1 MSSIQES
8 YAYPVSEY
16 SIPVNRTSSK
26 FGKFIA
32 NFRFTGKMLILLG
45 LIVLCTVAGNIWTA
59 LSARDVIRAE
69 ILHGMDNQVNGLH
82 SLLSMELKRNP
93 AHFLET
99 ARHALNDTRWEQ
111 DNSGYA
117 FLLGR
122 QGNILI
128 YPPDASREGS
138 MLDPVQV
145 DGRDENINQA
155 FARIGRG
162 DTPES
167 VTYPYV
173 KPGTTEKILKVV
185 SVYPLGDYM
194 LASGVY
200 LDRADNA
207 FINYLK
213 QSAILIAVMLLLIGG
228 AIILFSKVIGHQV
241 QLSLK
246 TLNRISQHDL
256 SQAQTVIGKDEFAQ
270 INLAVEDTRETLA
283 KMLLQQQNMSLS
295 LASASAQ
302 MHTGMGQVDH
312 AVRDE
317 RLRLD
322 SVATSMEEMSTT
334 IREVARNASDA
345 SDATRNTDILAA
357 SGVEQIR
364 DAINSM
370 NILFENLSTSANSVA
385 GVEQKVTVIS
395 SVVDTIRSI
404 SEQTNLLA
412 LNAAIEAA
420 RAGEQGRGFAVVAD
434 EVRHLASRTQQATQ
448 EIADMISGLQQG
460 TTQAVMLM
468 QNSIDA
474 ANMAVDNAK
483 KASTGFEEIA
493 AHTGQ
498 LAQRSEMIAASAEE
512 QGAVANQ
519 VADSLVVIRD
529 SVEETEQ
536 VVNELTQ
543 ASDILNQHAQLMD
556 EMVRSYKL
564 PSHHP

>member
-32 NFRFTGKMLILLG
+32 NFRFAGKMLILLG

-93 AHFLET
+93 AHFIET

-117 FLLGR
+117 FLLDR
-122 QGNILI
+122 QGKMLI

-246 TLNRISQHDL
+246 ALNRISQHDL

-270 INLAVEDTRETLA
+270 FNLAVEDTRETLA

-334 IREVARNASDA
+334 IREVARNAADA

-448 EIADMISGLQQG
+448 EIATMISGLQQG
-460 TTQAVMLM
+460 TSQAVTLM

-474 ANMAVDNAK
+474 AHMAVDNAQ

-493 AHTGQ
+493 AQTGQ
-498 LAQRSEMIAASAEE
+498 LAQRSEMIAAAAEE
-512 QGAVANQ
+512 QGVVANQ

-543 ASDILNQHAQLMD
+543 SSNILNQHAQLMD

-564 PSHHP
+564 PSCHH

>member
-32 NFRFTGKMLILLG
+32 NFRFAGKMLILLG

-246 TLNRISQHDL
+246 ALNRISQHDL

-283 KMLLQQQNMSLS
+283 QMLLQQQNMSLS

-334 IREVARNASDA
+334 IREVARNAADA

-370 NILFENLSTSANSVA
+370 NILFENLSTSANSVEE
-385 GVEQKVTVIS
+385 VEQKVTVIS

-448 EIADMISGLQQG
+448 EIATMISGLQQG
-460 TTQAVMLM
+460 TSQAVTLM

-474 ANMAVDNAK
+474 AHMAVDNAQ

-493 AHTGQ
+493 AQTGQ
-498 LAQRSEMIAASAEE
+498 LAQRSEMIAAAAEE
-512 QGAVANQ
+512 QGVVANQ

-543 ASDILNQHAQLMD
+543 SSNILNQHAQLMD

-564 PSHHP
+564 PSCHH

>member
-1 MSSIQES
+1 MPSIQES

-32 NFRFTGKMLILLG
+32 NFRFAGKMLILLG

-93 AHFLET
+93 AHFIET

-117 FLLGR
+117 FLLDR
-122 QGNILI
+122 QGKMLI
-128 YPPDASREGS
+128 YPPDASREGG

-145 DGRDENINQA
+145 NDHDENINQA

-167 VTYPYV
+167 ITYPYV
-173 KPGTTEKILKVV
+173 KPGTTDKILKVV
-185 SVYPLGDYM
+185 YVYPIGDYM

-213 QSAILIAVMLLLIGG
+213 QSAILIAVMLLVIGG
-228 AIILFSKVIGHQV
+228 AIVLFSKIIGRQV

-246 TLNRISQHDL
+246 ALNRISQHDL

-334 IREVARNASDA
+334 IREVARNAADA

-448 EIADMISGLQQG
+448 EIATMISGLQQG
-460 TTQAVMLM
+460 TSQAVTLM

-474 ANMAVDNAK
+474 AHMAVDNAQ

-493 AHTGQ
+493 AQTGQ
-498 LAQRSEMIAASAEE
+498 LTQRSEMIAASAEE
-512 QGAVANQ
+512 QGVVANQ

-543 ASDILNQHAQLMD
+543 ASNILNQHAQLMD

-564 PSHHP
+564 PSCHH

>member
-1 MSSIQES
+1 M
-8 YAYPVSEY
+8 
-16 SIPVNRTSSK
+16 
-26 FGKFIA
+26 
-32 NFRFTGKMLILLG
+32 
-45 LIVLCTVAGNIWTA
+45 
-59 LSARDVIRAE
+59 
-69 ILHGMDNQVNGLH
+69 NGLH

-93 AHFLET
+93 AHFIET
-99 ARHALNDTRWEQ
+99 ARHVLNDTRWEQ

-117 FLLGR
+117 FLLDR
-122 QGNILI
+122 QGKMVL

-167 VTYPYV
+167 ITYPYV

-213 QSAILIAVMLLLIGG
+213 QSAILIAVMLLVIGG
-228 AIILFSKVIGHQV
+228 AIVLFSKIIGRQV

-246 TLNRISQHDL
+246 ALNRISQHDL

-334 IREVARNASDA
+334 IREVARNAADA

-448 EIADMISGLQQG
+448 EIATMISGLQQG
-460 TTQAVMLM
+460 TSQAVTLM

-474 ANMAVDNAK
+474 AHMAVDNAQ

-493 AHTGQ
+493 AQTGQ
-498 LAQRSEMIAASAEE
+498 LTQRSEMIAASAEE
-512 QGAVANQ
+512 QGVVANQ

-543 ASDILNQHAQLMD
+543 ASNILNQHAQLMD

-564 PSHHP
+564 PSCHH